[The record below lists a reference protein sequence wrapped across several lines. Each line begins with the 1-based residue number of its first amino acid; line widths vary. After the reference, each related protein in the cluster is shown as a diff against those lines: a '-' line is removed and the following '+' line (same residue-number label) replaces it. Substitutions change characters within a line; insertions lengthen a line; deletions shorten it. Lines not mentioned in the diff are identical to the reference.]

1 MSQKTIQTQ
10 KNKTMGDTAVDGLL
24 AGILAGLG
32 MAVYL
37 VLAGLLTGI
46 APAMM
51 LGRFDPKQAGNWLT
65 GSVVHL
71 AMSGVSGIIFA
82 LLFWGLMRLR
92 PSLARWGW
100 LLGLAYGLVLWALA
114 RGIMLPNVGSHIL
127 QITAVHLLLAH
138 ALYGLVLGYQMGR
151 KW

>member
-127 QITAVHLLLAH
+127 QIRGKYVIRPFSHSTRENC
-138 ALYGLVLGYQMGR
+138 Q
-151 KW
+151 